1 MSYLRIGPLV
11 RAVTGTSA
19 VLWVECT
26 QPCTVIITALAENG
40 SAEQETTPLHAQM
53 HTITVSNHYYA
64 APELRNLQPATWYR
78 YHITIQVADG
88 TTSEVSTALLQC
100 FRTLADTPT
109 TMPLRLAYGS
119 CRKPGSPEVDALS
132 LFGSWLTSHIEQRD
146 ELWPSVLLL
155 IGDQIY
161 ADQPSE
167 ELLQHYPQLVNGA
180 TTFEEFT
187 LCYQHAWM
195 HDTGTRQALALI
207 PSSMI
212 FDDHEVYN
220 NWNTSTT
227 WRAEELRDGKEA
239 LLVDALVAYWVYQGW
254 GNIYHQHAAQHP
266 LLTIMQDAERTGED
280 AFSALYACIR
290 QEVYAQRELPWH
302 YQIPTIPPIFVANAR
317 TNRSAVFSNKPDEI
331 FAPMQIMGQQ
341 QISDLYNW
349 MLVNNSNASLL
360 VSSVP
365 ALLPPV
371 IGFAE
376 YLMGVRP
383 FAHSIAPLHK
393 SGLLL
398 ARLQHKIAIKLSFDH
413 WPLYS
418 QSWHALVHL
427 LDKRKADV
435 LLLSGDVHFSYTL
448 EARRFLRPRTHA
460 RFYQLVC
467 TPLQNMLEE
476 GSRKLINKQAI
487 ISRFPYGGLFM
498 RMLPLLTPQH
508 TRMPR
513 NLLWQNSLALVT
525 LQLHANGSY
534 TLQQAYLGAVNGQMD
549 VVATIEITR

>member
-1 MSYLRIGPLV
+1 MSYLRIGPLL
-11 RAVTGTSA
+11 RAVTTTSA

-26 QPCTVIITALAENG
+26 QPCTVIITALDENG
-40 SAEQETTPLHAQM
+40 SIERETIPLQARM
-53 HTITVSNHYYA
+53 HTVTVGNRYYA
-64 APELRNLQPATWYR
+64 APELRDLQPATWYS
-78 YHITIQVADG
+78 YQLVVQTADG
-88 TTSEVSTALLQC
+88 MASEVSTKLLQI
-100 FRTLADTPT
+100 FRTLNDTPAT
-109 TMPLRLAYGS
+109 TPLRLAYGS
-119 CRKPGSPEVDALS
+119 CRKPGSPEVDALAH
-132 LFGSWLTSHIEQRD
+132 FGNWLTSHFEQRD
-146 ELWPSVLLL
+146 ELWPRVLLL

-161 ADQPSE
+161 ADEPSQ
-167 ELLQHYPQLVNGA
+167 ELLQIYPQLANGA
-180 TTFEEFT
+180 TTFEEFS

-195 HDTGTRQALALI
+195 HDEGARQALALI
-207 PSSMI
+207 SSYMI

-227 WRAEELRDGKEA
+227 WRADELHAGKEA

-254 GNIYHQHAAQHP
+254 GNIYHQHKAQHP
-266 LLTIMQDAERTGED
+266 LLTIMQDAENTGED

-290 QEVYAQRELPWH
+290 QEVYAQLELPWH

-317 TNRSAVFSNKPDEI
+317 ANRSAVFSNKPDEI
-331 FAPMQIMGQQ
+331 LAPMQIMGQQ
-341 QISDLYNW
+341 QMSDLYSW
-349 MLVNNSNASLL
+349 MLTNNNTASLL

-393 SGLLL
+393 IGLLF
-398 ARLQHKIAIKLSFDH
+398 ARLQQKIAIKLSFDH
-413 WPLYS
+413 WPLYN
-418 QSWHALVHL
+418 QSWRSLVRL

-467 TPLQNMLEE
+467 TPLQNALEE
-476 GSRKLINKQAI
+476 HSRKLIDKQAI
-487 ISRFPYGGLFM
+487 ISSFPYGGLLM
-498 RMLPLLTPQH
+498 RMLSLSTPKH
-508 TRMPR
+508 TPMPR
-513 NLLWQNSLALVT
+513 NLIWQNSLALVI
-525 LQLHANGSY
+525 LQTRANGGY
-534 TLQQAYLGAVNGQMD
+534 TLRQEYLGAINGQMD
-549 VVATIEITR
+549 VVATIEIER